1 MRQTTPITPR
11 RAQAP
16 MPRALVPRALVPRA
30 LVPRALVP
38 RALVLGAL
46 VLATVLLA
54 GCGSSRPLPPRATAD
69 GCYAFAV
76 RALQRHRTVTAIPP
90 ACRGL
95 SSAQVNEAVDR
106 AIRAAVGPL
115 PKAAERARAAAE
127 SRYLAGLIR
136 PVPAQ
141 PAAPSQPGPPGPA
154 PSTLPADLAALA
166 AWIATAAAGGYLLAG
181 RLSRDPQGQRRLAAS
196 GTPPP
201 VIAAHA
207 GLGVAGLAVWIAYL
221 AAAIP
226 ALAWIAVGVTF
237 LLAGLGMATLLTA
250 SSDVQPA
257 APAQAA
263 QAPAGPRPGRR
274 PPVIVIALHGALATA
289 TILLVLLAAI
299 GAA

>member
-1 MRQTTPITPR
+1 
-11 RAQAP
+11 
-16 MPRALVPRALVPRA
+16 
-30 LVPRALVP
+30 VPRALVP

-46 VLATVLLA
+46 ILATVLLA
-54 GCGSSRPLPPRATAD
+54 GCGSSRPLPLRATPD